1 LGHIFNALGEPVDG
15 TTDFKAEETKAIH
28 REPPHFTNLSTKTEI
43 LETGIK
49 VIDLLAPI
57 LK

>member
-1 LGHIFNALGEPVDG
+1 LGDTIDG
-15 TTDFKAEETKAIH
+15 TDQIKGEENRPIH
-28 REPPHFTNLSTKTEI
+28 RQPPAFVDLSTDAET

-49 VIDLLAPI
+49 VIDLLAPM

>member
-1 LGHIFNALGEPVDG
+1 M
-15 TTDFKAEETKAIH
+15 AIH
-28 REPPHFTNLSTKTEI
+28 REPPSFVNLSTKTEI